1 MKSIIIFMSIALF
14 VLLSACGQGYKT
26 HKIVENFLEQQ
37 MKVAEYNVIEWG
49 KTDSTFH
56 VSPDALAQMRR
67 QGNTL
72 VKRFISYQEATN
84 KLNYITVKYVK
95 GTTAQDSVSQ
105 TFYLNDE
112 LTGVVAFKN
121 NQ

>member
-1 MKSIIIFMSIALF
+1 MSIALS

-49 KTDSTFH
+49 K
-56 VSPDALAQMRR
+56 
-67 QGNTL
+67 
-72 VKRFISYQEATN
+72 RFISYQEATN

-95 GTTAQDSVSQ
+95 GTTAQDTVSQ